1 MNFVSENEEGAV
13 TKSILTAGSVV
24 YVGLNSS
31 PMQVLWGEQIN
42 TLTSRGDGEEKAEVL
57 SEELVLRVYPSS
69 LVQNSRNRR
78 PSLNVDNKNSET
90 VSAQDIN
97 YFQIGGDNQR
107 AGSGLQDHM
116 ATRSFRGK
124 AFANCADPNPQLW
137 LQAFR
142 DQSATGGSGAHKRL
156 FCELN
161 NGAFNN
167 AFVTSRY
174 KASDRNVPCV
184 HDMRAQFKLTA
195 QLYNEHVILNNEV
208 PDGLDTSK
216 LKHINLLPIRLV
228 SKLGFFE
235 RLRMSPQRVRVSS
248 SPLRNERQQQQEKT
262 NRHCLRQT
270 RGKRRVRNFLV

>member
-42 TLTSRGDGEEKAEVL
+42 TLTSRGDGEEIAEVL

-78 PSLNVDNKNSET
+78 PSLNVDYKNSET

-124 AFANCADPNPQLW
+124 AFANCADPQLW

-248 SPLRNERQQQQEKT
+248 SPLRNERQQQQEET

>member
-1 MNFVSENEEGAV
+1 
-13 TKSILTAGSVV
+13 
-24 YVGLNSS
+24 
-31 PMQVLWGEQIN
+31 
-42 TLTSRGDGEEKAEVL
+42 
-57 SEELVLRVYPSS
+57 VYPSS

-78 PSLNVDNKNSET
+78 PSLNVDYKNSET

-116 ATRSFRGK
+116 ATRSFRGN
-124 AFANCADPNPQLW
+124 AFANCADPQLW

-167 AFVTSRY
+167 AFVTSRF

-270 RGKRRVRNFLV
+270 RGKRRVRNFLVLKKR

>member
-57 SEELVLRVYPSS
+57 SEELVPRVYPSS

-78 PSLNVDNKNSET
+78 PSLNVDYKNSET

-124 AFANCADPNPQLW
+124 AFANCADPQLW

-216 LKHINLLPIRLV
+216 LKHINLLPIRLFRNSV
-228 SKLGFFE
+228 FSKG
-235 RLRMSPQRVRVSS
+235 SV
-248 SPLRNERQQQQEKT
+248 
-262 NRHCLRQT
+262 
-270 RGKRRVRNFLV
+270 